1 MFFSV
6 NSPSISP
13 ENSVFVKEVVN
24 GVFHGEGIT
33 WFRNNRLRRL
43 MEDETCRFLTVERVQ
58 KTINA
63 KNVSD
68 EHVTDV
74 VSETEEGIATS
85 QVLNSSFALL
95 PAAKPRRSMV
105 YQPSLFSA

>member
-1 MFFSV
+1 MLFSV

-74 VSETEEGIATS
+74 VSEEENVT
-85 QVLNSSFALL
+85 
-95 PAAKPRRSMV
+95 
-105 YQPSLFSA
+105 